1 MKAIVELPEDVARNK
16 AVPGTI
22 FITDDGIAN
31 FRKWNRKSAKKQNE
45 KYKRLPHGRVSR
57 NEERTYIHL
66 SIKHDEGIKESDA
79 IFDESWTAKVF
90 LEQLTIDNWQLTI
103 DSCRRPERKINKNM

>member
-66 SIKHDEGIKESDA
+66 SIKHDEGIKEGEA

-90 LEQLTIDNWQLTI
+90 LEQLTIDN
-103 DSCRRPERKINKNM
+103 